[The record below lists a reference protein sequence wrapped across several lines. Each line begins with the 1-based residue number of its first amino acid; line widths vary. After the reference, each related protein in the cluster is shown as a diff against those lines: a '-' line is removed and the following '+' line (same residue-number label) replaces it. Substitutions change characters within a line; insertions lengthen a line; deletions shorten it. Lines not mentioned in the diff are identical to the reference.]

1 MAGREG
7 ALLEILPA
15 GAVGAELLDEEGD
28 VLPGELFAEERSAI
42 ADASDGRRREFLGGR
57 VCARRALELLGISPV
72 AVPIAVDGAP
82 VWPDGIV
89 GSITHKGRYRAAAV
103 AFASDVAGLG
113 IDAELNGPL
122 PAGVIERIASPAEI
136 EEVERLLADRPGIAW
151 DRLLFSAKE
160 SAVKAVQTSV
170 QTLYGDSQGLAAVGV
185 GFDADTRAFT
195 GAARLAREMATGATS
210 LEGRWE
216 LRAGLLIVAAWPAL
230 AG

>member
-1 MAGREG
+1 VAGRER

-15 GAVGAELLDEEGD
+15 GAVGAELLDEEGA
-28 VLPGELFAEERSAI
+28 VLRGDLFAEERAAI

-82 VWPDGIV
+82 AWPDGIV

-113 IDAELNGPL
+113 IDAELNAPL

-136 EEVERLLADRPGIAW
+136 EEVERLLADRPGLAW

-160 SAVKAVQTSV
+160 SAVKACH
-170 QTLYGDSQGLAAVGV
+170 GLGLGLSGARAAEVHLDIGGATVTAVGAPSGTPV
-185 GFDADTRAFT
+185 N
-195 GAARLAREMATGATS
+195 GAWVARL
-210 LEGRWE
+210 
-216 LRAGLLIVAAWPAL
+216 GLLVTAANVDH
-230 AG
+230 G

>member
-1 MAGREG
+1 VGGRER

-28 VLPGELFAEERSAI
+28 VLAGELFAEERAAI

-72 AVPIAVDGAP
+72 AVPIGVDGAP

-103 AFASDVAGLG
+103 AFATDVAGLG
-113 IDAELNGPL
+113 IDAELNAPL

-136 EEVERLLADRPGIAW
+136 EAVERLLADRPGLAW

-160 SAVKAVQTSV
+160 SAVKACH
-170 QTLYGDSQGLAAVGV
+170 GLGLGLSGARAAEVRLDTGGTTATAVGPSSTPV
-185 GFDADTRAFT
+185 T
-195 GAARLAREMATGATS
+195 GAWVARL
-210 LEGRWE
+210 
-216 LRAGLLIVAAWPAL
+216 GLLVTAANVDH
-230 AG
+230 G

>member
-1 MAGREG
+1 VAGREG

-15 GAVGAELLDEEGD
+15 GAMGAELLDEEGD
-28 VLPGELFAEERSAI
+28 VLPGELFAEERAAI

-72 AVPIAVDGAP
+72 AVPIGVDGAP
-82 VWPDGIV
+82 VWSDRIV

-113 IDAELNGPL
+113 IDAELNAPL

-136 EEVERLLADRPGIAW
+136 EEVERLLADRPGLAW

-160 SAVKAVQTSV
+160 SAVKAV

-210 LEGRWE
+210 LDGRWE